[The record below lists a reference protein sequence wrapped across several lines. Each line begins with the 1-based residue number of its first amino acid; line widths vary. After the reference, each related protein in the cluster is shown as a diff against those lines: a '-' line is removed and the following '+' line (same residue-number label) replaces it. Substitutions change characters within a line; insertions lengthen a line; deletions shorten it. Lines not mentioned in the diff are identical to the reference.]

1 VTTPTDGAR
10 AWLTALLH
18 DLDEGRRIQTRSDAT
33 HATLRT
39 CLTEILAPCSCPDRI
54 AAGTPLQALDGR
66 WYMLAH
72 VARAYAEKVDEVPY
86 VDEQGD
92 SGASNVPVV
101 ACPFCGCRLKEG
113 KP

>member
-1 VTTPTDGAR
+1 MTTSTDGAR
-10 AWLTALLH
+10 SFLTALLH
-18 DLDEGRRIQTRSDAT
+18 DLAEGRRVAVNGDVVHPA
-33 HATLRT
+33 LET
-39 CLTEILAPCSCPDRI
+39 CLTEILAPCSCPDRL
-54 AAGTPLQALDGR
+54 AAGTPYLARDG

-72 VARAYAEKVDEVPY
+72 VAREYAEKVGETPC

-92 SGASNVPVV
+92 GGAINVPVV